1 MLLTKNLKLK
11 RLSKKLIARFIGPFS
26 IAEPVRKQ
34 AYRLYLP
41 TSYRIHL
48 VFYISLL
55 EPYKQRKGAARDPLP
70 GPIKLDDE
78 EDQEDRYEVEEI
90 RGRKGRNQTLQYLV
104 KWKG

>member
-26 IAEPVRKQ
+26 IAELVGKQ

-41 TSYRIHL
+41 TSYRIYL

-55 EPYKQRKGAARDPLP
+55 EPYK
-70 GPIKLDDE
+70 
-78 EDQEDRYEVEEI
+78 
-90 RGRKGRNQTLQYLV
+90 
-104 KWKG
+104 